1 MIGRF
6 LFVFFYVSN
15 VFLQP
20 KRFKKTGGQWL
31 RALGLRDFPV
41 FVRMQTMTHSSRS
54 IITCS
59 YKTCSFKQEN
69 QLKQNISTHRI
80 SARPIWL
87 IHLFSADFS
96 LGSTLARVPRSHF
109 CWQSRWSSAGDTC
122 RWCKCRGFEVQ
133 NACWSLAFWILLT
146 CDDIDQ
152 QSLRLHIKIHPSL
165 SCRLYSRVGYG
176 RIWTSSCNNW
186 RGTSVPAESLLPES
200 HVEIKL
206 LFVFI
211 GLRPDFWR
219 EACESREL
227 SWTHVSQLKTHI
239 LWHTLSRF
247 RLILPHLVQYV
258 RKSAPGAAS
267 CCVLCVFVRNC

>member
-1 MIGRF
+1 MLFDLGPLPVGGRWWTIGRF

-41 FVRMQTMTHSSRS
+41 LVRMQTMTHSSRS

-80 SARPIWL
+80 SARQIWP

-165 SCRLYSRVGYG
+165 FCRLYSRVGYG

-200 HVEIKL
+200 HV
-206 LFVFI
+206 
-211 GLRPDFWR
+211 
-219 EACESREL
+219 
-227 SWTHVSQLKTHI
+227 
-239 LWHTLSRF
+239 
-247 RLILPHLVQYV
+247 
-258 RKSAPGAAS
+258 KSS
-267 CCVLCVFVRNC
+267 CCLFS